1 MVLGLDLMAVGR
13 CADKNNPSSMTNAA
27 HGCVALRCCQT
38 ADLPSSETRTT
49 FTAVS
54 SLDE

>member
-13 CADKNNPSSMTNAA
+13 RADKNNLSSVANAA
-27 HGCVALRCCQT
+27 HGCVALHCCQT

-49 FTAVS
+49 QLQQGVA
-54 SLDE
+54 